1 MRVNEAISIR
11 ITELLKERR
20 MTKYR
25 LYKLSGIPKSTIS
38 NIINCSYDTVTL
50 RILHEMCQG
59 LDISI
64 TEFFDSPL
72 FAKDLLDD

>member
-1 MRVNEAISIR
+1 MKVNEAISIR
-11 ITELLKERR
+11 MTELLKERR
-20 MTKYR
+20 MTKYK

-38 NIINCSYDTVTL
+38 NIVNCSYDSVTL
-50 RILHEMCQG
+50 RIIHEMCLG

-72 FAKDLLDD
+72 FAKDVLDD